1 MRISHPEG
9 RGPRLR
15 ALWVVVEEKTDE
27 GALAIRGSTHVV
39 VLLLWSTKYGRPSG
53 VWRSSQP

>member
-15 ALWVVVEEKTDE
+15 AVWVVVEEKTE
-27 GALAIRGSTHVV
+27 RGAFARRGSSHVV
-39 VLLLWSTKYGRPSG
+39 VLLLWSTK
-53 VWRSSQP
+53 